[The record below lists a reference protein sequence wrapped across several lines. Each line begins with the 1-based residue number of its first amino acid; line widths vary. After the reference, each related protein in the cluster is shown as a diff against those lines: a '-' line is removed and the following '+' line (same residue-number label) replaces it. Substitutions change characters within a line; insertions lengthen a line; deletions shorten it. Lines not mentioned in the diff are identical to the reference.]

1 MSQIFLTYKGL
12 LPLIP
17 FVVAFLS
24 VCWIHPRLVK
34 LAYLKGIVDNPDFR
48 KLQRSPVPVLGGC
61 AVFFGIS
68 LGLGIVSPFFDSSQ
82 LPIIMAAMTL
92 MLYIGTMD
100 DILNL
105 SPGFRF
111 FVEVLCLVLLVVAG
125 FQYQPFPR
133 ALGYRRHP
141 VLVVQ
146 RVAHGLC
153 RRRHHQ
159 RHQPHRRG

>member
-1 MSQIFLTYKGL
+1 MSQIFLTYKGF

-111 FVEVLCLVLLVVAG
+111 FVEVHCLL
-125 FQYQPFPR
+125 
-133 ALGYRRHP
+133 P
-141 VLVVQ
+141 VSYTQLTLPTILSV
-146 RVAHGLC
+146 
-153 RRRHHQ
+153 
-159 RHQPHRRG
+159 

>member
-125 FQYQPFPR
+125 GF
-133 ALGYRRHP
+133 
-141 VLVVQ
+141 
-146 RVAHGLC
+146 RV
-153 RRRHHQ
+153 
-159 RHQPHRRG
+159 